1 MNRMA
6 GSMDRQWICSS
17 WEPAKC
23 AIEFIW
29 EGYALGSMH
38 VIDTDYENYE
48 IRFSKANFAGVDYME
63 AVWVGARKPLRMGSS
78 DYQEWYD
85 LVE

>member
-1 MNRMA
+1 
-6 GSMDRQWICSS
+6 
-17 WEPAKC
+17 
-23 AIEFIW
+23 
-29 EGYALGSMH
+29 MH

-63 AVWVGARKPLRMGSS
+63 AVWIGARKPLRMGSS

-85 LVE
+85 LVEQRMAELIPSYEMRRLSLVRQSPMCMY